1 MVEDW
6 KFRTPSLQHSSLP
19 KILFPFCT
27 SSVRLRIYLLPSQTL
42 MNDDQDLL
50 ILTRFLNRFDPDVEG
65 RAAEPPP
72 ADVAARLDRFAAGE
86 ADAAERGSVAGLLK
100 EHPEW
105 VRYLAGAIRKRA

>member
-1 MVEDW
+1 MEDW

-105 VRYLAGAIRKRA
+105 VRDLAGAIRKRA

>member
-1 MVEDW
+1 
-6 KFRTPSLQHSSLP
+6 
-19 KILFPFCT
+19 
-27 SSVRLRIYLLPSQTL
+27 

-86 ADAAERGSVAGLLK
+86 ADNAERGSVAGLLK
-100 EHPEW
+100 QHPEW

>member
-1 MVEDW
+1 M
-6 KFRTPSLQHSSLP
+6 LHHSSLQ
-19 KILFPFCT
+19 KIVFNFSAQVPPARASTPAALSLT
-27 SSVRLRIYLLPSQTL
+27 I

-50 ILTRFLNRFDPDVEG
+50 TLTRFLNHFEPDVEG

-72 ADVAARLDRFAAGE
+72 ADVAERLNRFAAGE
-86 ADAAERGSVAGLLK
+86 ADPAERSSVAGLLK

>member
-1 MVEDW
+1 
-6 KFRTPSLQHSSLP
+6 
-19 KILFPFCT
+19 
-27 SSVRLRIYLLPSQTL
+27 

-86 ADAAERGSVAGLLK
+86 ADAAERGSVASMLK
-100 EHPEW
+100 KHPEW
-105 VRYLAGAIRKRA
+105 VRYLAGAIRRRA